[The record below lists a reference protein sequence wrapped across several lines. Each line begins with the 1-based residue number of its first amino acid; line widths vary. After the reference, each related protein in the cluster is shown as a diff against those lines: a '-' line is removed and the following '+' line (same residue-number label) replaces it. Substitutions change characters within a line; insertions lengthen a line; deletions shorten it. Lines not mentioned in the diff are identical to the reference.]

1 MGNSKVEITKFY
13 KMYNDV
19 INRRTER
26 RLVKGQMRSGE
37 TFCDSRI
44 ALNFMQKA
52 TGSQQEILSS

>member
-26 RLVKGQMRSGE
+26 RLVKGP
-37 TFCDSRI
+37 D
-44 ALNFMQKA
+44 
-52 TGSQQEILSS
+52 EIRGDIL